1 MLVVLTFGTL
11 LVIYLVTCSSL
22 FLATRLI
29 FPEHSLQKS
38 DWLFGLFGFLLV
50 PASWG
55 FWWTYA
61 GRGVYGWLNM
71 MHVTWHHRWLV
82 CGSSHLVV
90 GASAFP
96 ETYQLS
102 LHCLWNLCRLI
113 FALGG
118 LRLVTFD
125 LRQAWKMDGG
135 AVGVGRQERLPDRTG
150 RNLENIDDTNYSGHC
165 RVR

>member
-71 MHVTWHHRWLV
+71 MHVTFWAGIIGGSFVGLRIWLLGRV
-82 CGSSHLVV
+82 P
-90 GASAFP
+90 FP
-96 ETYQLS
+96 
-102 LHCLWNLCRLI
+102 RLI
-113 FALGG
+113 SFLCIAFGTFVVSFL
-118 LRLVTFD
+118 LWRVFD
-125 LRQAWKMDGG
+125 L
-135 AVGVGRQERLPDRTG
+135 
-150 RNLENIDDTNYSGHC
+150 
-165 RVR
+165 